1 MIGAILSGWIE
12 DHFGRRGAMAF
23 SELLCIVGCLAI
35 VFAKVAWLL
44 DVARLLNGIRIGIFS
59 YVVPVYI
66 AEITPKDLR
75 GGFTAAHQLMICFGV
90 SLIWIVGTI
99 IHWRILALIGI
110 IPSILQFLG
119 VFFIPESPR
128 WLAKNTRWEDRE
140 DVLKYLRGQHVDT
153 SAEADEIREYAETFR
168 IYLKQIFL
176 TYLKEN
182 TLVH

>member
-1 MIGAILSGWIE
+1 YSVFRSILTIGAMIRAILSGRIE

-35 VFAKVAWLL
+35 VFAIVAWLL
-44 DVARLLNGIRIGIFS
+44 NVARLLNSIGIGILS
-59 YVVPVYI
+59 YV
-66 AEITPKDLR
+66 
-75 GGFTAAHQLMICFGV
+75 LMICFGV

-128 WLAKNTRWEDRE
+128 WLAKNSRWEDRE

-168 IYLKQIFL
+168 IYLKQIFFDL
-176 TYLKEN
+176 FQREYTRSMI
-182 TLVH
+182 VSI